1 MKLCSLL
8 IYFHH
13 QRLDGSRKTNR
24 MNEQTDTEPD
34 VVEEIHESPRSRL
47 RPWIAPAWFLLGVLV
62 GVVGFAAFA
71 TFSNTRPRLDAAT
84 LRQAAR
90 DGTLDA
96 IATLQAG
103 GPSTGGPNTGSP
115 QPESSNTNPPT
126 TQKTFAVREA
136 NRAGDKNARVTIVE
150 FSDFQ

>member
-1 MKLCSLL
+1 MVEQATEQAGMKA
-8 IYFHH
+8 
-13 QRLDGSRKTNR
+13 
-24 MNEQTDTEPD
+24 ED
-34 VVEEIHESPRSRL
+34 VDESPRSRL
-47 RPWIAPAWFLLGVLV
+47 RPWIAPGWFLLGVLV

-71 TFSNTRPRLDAAT
+71 TFNNARPRPDTAMF
-84 LRQAAR
+84 RQAAR

-103 GPSTGGPNTGSP
+103 GPNTGGP
-115 QPESSNTNPPT
+115 QPESSNPNPPT

-136 NRAGDKNARVTIVE
+136 NRAGDKNARVTIIE

>member
-1 MKLCSLL
+1 MSEPATEQAGMKA
-8 IYFHH
+8 
-13 QRLDGSRKTNR
+13 
-24 MNEQTDTEPD
+24 ED
-34 VVEEIHESPRSRL
+34 VDESPPSRL

-71 TFSNTRPRLDAAT
+71 TFNNTRPRLDAT
-84 LRQAAR
+84 VMRGAAR

-103 GPSTGGPNTGSP
+103 GP
-115 QPESSNTNPPT
+115 QPESSNPNPPT
-126 TQKTFAVREA
+126 TRNTFAVREA
-136 NRAGDKNARVTIVE
+136 NRAGDKNARVTIAE

>member
-1 MKLCSLL
+1 MS
-8 IYFHH
+8 
-13 QRLDGSRKTNR
+13 
-24 MNEQTDTEPD
+24 EQAETESD
-34 VVEEIHESPRSRL
+34 VVEEVNESPPSRL
-47 RPWIAPAWFLLGVLV
+47 RHWIAPAWFLLGVLV

-71 TFSNTRPRLDAAT
+71 TLSNTRPKLDTIAM
-84 LRQAAR
+84 REAAR

-103 GPSTGGPNTGSP
+103 GPQQQSQNPNAP
-115 QPESSNTNPPT
+115 AA
-126 TQKTFAVREA
+126 QKAFAAREA

>member
-1 MKLCSLL
+1 MS
-8 IYFHH
+8 
-13 QRLDGSRKTNR
+13 
-24 MNEQTDTEPD
+24 EQETEQAGIEAED
-34 VVEEIHESPRSRL
+34 VGESPPSRL
-47 RPWIAPAWFLLGVLV
+47 RPWDAPVWFLLGVLV

-71 TFSNTRPRLDAAT
+71 TFNNARPKLDTAA
-84 LRQAAR
+84 LREAAR

-103 GPSTGGPNTGSP
+103 GPSTGGPQP
-115 QPESSNTNPPT
+115 QSQNPDPP
-126 TQKTFAVREA
+126 KASRSFAVREA

>member
-1 MKLCSLL
+1 
-8 IYFHH
+8 
-13 QRLDGSRKTNR
+13 

-34 VVEEIHESPRSRL
+34 VDESPPSRL

-71 TFSNTRPRLDAAT
+71 TFNNIRPGLDATAM
-84 LRQAAR
+84 REAAR

-103 GPSTGGPNTGSP
+103 GP
-115 QPESSNTNPPT
+115 QPESPNPGSPT
-126 TQKTFAVREA
+126 TQKTFTVREA
-136 NRAGDKNARVTIVE
+136 NRAGNKNARVTIVE

>member
-1 MKLCSLL
+1 MSEQATEQAGMKA
-8 IYFHH
+8 
-13 QRLDGSRKTNR
+13 
-24 MNEQTDTEPD
+24 ED
-34 VVEEIHESPRSRL
+34 VDESPLSRL

-71 TFSNTRPRLDAAT
+71 TFNNARPKLDGTAM
-84 LRQAAR
+84 REAAR
-90 DGTLDA
+90 DGALDA

-103 GPSTGGPNTGSP
+103 GPSTGGPSTGGPSTGGP
-115 QPESSNTNPPT
+115 STGGPRPESSNPNPPT

>member
-1 MKLCSLL
+1 MS
-8 IYFHH
+8 
-13 QRLDGSRKTNR
+13 
-24 MNEQTDTEPD
+24 EQATEQAVIEAED
-34 VVEEIHESPRSRL
+34 MDESPPSRL

-62 GVVGFAAFA
+62 GVAGFAAFA
-71 TFSNTRPRLDAAT
+71 TFNNARPRLDATAM
-84 LRQAAR
+84 REAAR
-90 DGTLDA
+90 NGTLDA

-103 GPSTGGPNTGSP
+103 GPSTGGPQS
-115 QPESSNTNPPT
+115 ESQNPTAPT

>member
-1 MKLCSLL
+1 
-8 IYFHH
+8 
-13 QRLDGSRKTNR
+13 
-24 MNEQTDTEPD
+24 MNKQMNVEPD
-34 VVEEIHESPRSRL
+34 AVEMIHESPPSPLRL
-47 RPWIAPAWFLLGVLV
+47 WIAPAWFLLGVLA

-71 TFSNTRPRLDAAT
+71 TFNNARPKLDTAA
-84 LRQAAR
+84 LREAAR

-103 GPSTGGPNTGSP
+103 GPGTGGS
-115 QPESSNTNPPT
+115 QPESRNPDAP
-126 TQKTFAVREA
+126 KAGKSFAVREA

>member
-1 MKLCSLL
+1 MSEQETEQSGMKA
-8 IYFHH
+8 
-13 QRLDGSRKTNR
+13 
-24 MNEQTDTEPD
+24 ED
-34 VVEEIHESPRSRL
+34 VDESPPSRL

-71 TFSNTRPRLDAAT
+71 TFNNTRPRLDATAM
-84 LRQAAR
+84 REAAR

-103 GPSTGGPNTGSP
+103 GPSTGGP
-115 QPESSNTNPPT
+115 QPESQNPSAPT
-126 TQKTFAVREA
+126 AQKTFAVREA
-136 NRAGDKNARVTIVE
+136 NRVGNKNARVTIVE

>member
-1 MKLCSLL
+1 MV
-8 IYFHH
+8 
-13 QRLDGSRKTNR
+13 
-24 MNEQTDTEPD
+24 EQETEQDMMESGD
-34 VVEEIHESPRSRL
+34 VDESPPSRL

-62 GVVGFAAFA
+62 GVIGFAAFA
-71 TFSNTRPRLDAAT
+71 TFSRTQPRLDAAT
-84 LRQAAR
+84 LREAAR

-103 GPSTGGPNTGSP
+103 GPQS
-115 QPESSNTNPPT
+115 ESSNPNPPT

>member
-1 MKLCSLL
+1 MSEQATEQAGMK
-8 IYFHH
+8 
-13 QRLDGSRKTNR
+13 
-24 MNEQTDTEPD
+24 TED
-34 VVEEIHESPRSRL
+34 VDESPLSRL

-71 TFSNTRPRLDAAT
+71 TFNNTRPRLDATAM
-84 LRQAAR
+84 RGAAR

-103 GPSTGGPNTGSP
+103 GPGTGGP
-115 QPESSNTNPPT
+115 QPESQNPSAPT

-136 NRAGDKNARVTIVE
+136 NRAGNKNARVTIVE

>member
-1 MKLCSLL
+1 MVE
-8 IYFHH
+8 
-13 QRLDGSRKTNR
+13 QETEQNVMEAED
-24 MNEQTDTEPD
+24 MNE
-34 VVEEIHESPRSRL
+34 SPPSRL
-47 RPWIAPAWFLLGVLV
+47 RPWIAPGWFLLGVLV

-71 TFSNTRPRLDAAT
+71 TFNNARPRPDTAMF
-84 LRQAAR
+84 RQAAR

-103 GPSTGGPNTGSP
+103 GPNTGGP
-115 QPESSNTNPPT
+115 QPESSNPNPPT